1 MELSPKLAT
10 YLDIEQVPTDNK
22 KIERRSYI
30 LSDHH
35 MLKLNI
41 SNKSNRELT
50 NLWCLNTSLL
60 KEKLVKTQIK
70 K

>member
-41 SNKSNRELT
+41 SNKSNREVT
-50 NLWCLNTSLL
+50 Y
-60 KEKLVKTQIK
+60 KLVVSEHLTTERKVGKDTN
-70 K
+70 